1 VAASYQKIQ
10 YLPDSATFFRSFTY
24 SSAPTRRR
32 RKAGVGRTSP
42 LSGACH
48 LPNVPSAY
56 VIQLSS
62 RTHKIPLH
70 VIRIIE
76 PLRGGERLD
85 DYALQSVENQGQGRG
100 APSTKPEMR
109 KAGQFSNRNWKS
121 LMVAC
126 GKRNAQPN
134 LELEQASITEMMERN
149 RASRI
154 CTVRRHSCKA

>member
-48 LPNVPSAY
+48 LPNVPSAC